1 MLEQA
6 KKLAPFLKLS
16 SEVVFGL
23 LRDLVIEEAERAPF
37 GLVAREQASPGS
49 MGLQEFLAEAARVAD
64 ARHVRPRAPEWAV
77 PLDRTGKPDRPRR

>member
-1 MLEQA
+1 MGKRHRRKFTDEF
-6 KKLAPFLKLS
+6 KTETVKLIRESGRTVAS
-16 SEVVFGL
+16 
-23 LRDLVIEEAERAPF
+23 
-37 GLVAREQASPGS
+37 VAREPASPGS